1 VVGGVIS
8 SITGSGLDI
17 TTFALLVLRL
27 GISEKVATPTSVI
40 LMACNA
46 VVGFAW
52 QGLVGGGMAP
62 EAWSYWWVCVPVV
75 VIGAPFG
82 AWFIRDRSRHFVSAI
97 LYASI
102 LVQFVG
108 ALVIVPMTAPLAVF
122 SVTVLSAGVLFFRW
136 MANQGVRRME
146 WFAHA
151 DAAGEPGSPR

>member
-1 VVGGVIS
+1 
-8 SITGSGLDI
+8 
-17 TTFALLVLRL
+17 
-27 GISEKVATPTSVI
+27 
-40 LMACNA
+40 MACNA